1 MAKNIMKTYAMT
13 AMFICTIFVGFSQDK
28 NYKNQI
34 NPTLTEKVYLQRTVE
49 EKKVTPSTQTPKY
62 QQKSPNLDW
71 ADTVKKKN
79 QPPSYKQ
86 HGGRPN

>member
-1 MAKNIMKTYAMT
+1 MKTFALASVFMCV
-13 AMFICTIFVGFSQDK
+13 FFVGFSQDK

-34 NPTLTEKVYLQRTVE
+34 NPTLTEKINLQRTVE
-49 EKKVTPSTQTPKY
+49 EKEIQPSTQTPKY
-62 QQKSPNLDW
+62 QPKTSNVEW
-71 ADTVKKKN
+71 VDTVKKKN

>member
-1 MAKNIMKTYAMT
+1 MKTFALASVFMCV
-13 AMFICTIFVGFSQDK
+13 FFVGFSQDK

-34 NPTLTEKVYLQRTVE
+34 NPTLTEKINLQRTVE
-49 EKKVTPSTQTPKY
+49 EKEIQPSTQTPKY
-62 QQKSPNLDW
+62 QPKTSNLEW
-71 ADTVKKKN
+71 VDTVKKKN